1 MRRKKQEFNLIK
13 EETWGKA
20 LKLAEHRDDIPCSE
34 PKIFEGGDA
43 WFQCQAKETETKE
56 DETVAKL
63 L

>member
-1 MRRKKQEFNLIK
+1 M
-13 EETWGKA
+13 GKA

-34 PKIFEGGDA
+34 PKIFEGDDA